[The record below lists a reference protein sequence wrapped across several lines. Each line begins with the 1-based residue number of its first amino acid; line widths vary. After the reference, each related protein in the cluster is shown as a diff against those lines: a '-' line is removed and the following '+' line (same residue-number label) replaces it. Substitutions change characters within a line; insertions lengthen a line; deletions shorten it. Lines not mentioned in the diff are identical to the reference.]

1 MDKTPK
7 DQLRADAIQLLA
19 QGNSKQ
25 AVYEQLVQK
34 YGFAKLVAEE
44 LKELPSKK
52 ALERYGKWNHAL
64 FAFIVLVVAVLF
76 AGTGKI
82 MTLFWFILILWV
94 VAKRMLKYYIFIT
107 AIGAVSLISLVVLY
121 LTDNEAGMSLI
132 NVVVWCLPALI
143 LVFFPLW
150 LTKKLSPSP
159 IEQKETYTD
168 QAGVS
173 RVKLRYVFPNEGD

>member
-7 DQLRADAIQLLA
+7 DHLRAHAIQLLA

-64 FAFIVLVVAVLF
+64 FAFIVLVVAGLF
-76 AGTGKI
+76 ASTGQVFSI
-82 MTLFWFILILWV
+82 FWFSLLLWV
-94 VAKRMLKYYIFIT
+94 VAKRKLKYYILVT
-107 AIGAVSLISLVVLY
+107 AIGVVGLITMTFMY
-121 LTDNEAGMSLI
+121 LTEKESGMTFI
-132 NVVVWCLPALI
+132 NLVVWCLPALI

-150 LTKKLSPSP
+150 LTRKLSPSP
-159 IEQKETYTD
+159 VELKETYTD